1 MSQGIRD
8 RAVEIRRTF
17 HRYPEPSWREFLT
30 TSRLV
35 DELEALGVDELHV
48 GSDVL
53 VSESRM
59 SVPDDAVL
67 EDWFEKARAN
77 GAREDVLEKTK
88 GGHTGVVAVVN
99 KGDGPVLGLRVDID
113 ALPRPESTDESHY
126 PNQEGFRSENDGA
139 MHACGHD
146 SHMTMG
152 LGTIEAIQQSDFSG
166 TLKVFFQ
173 PAEEVLG
180 GGKPMSES
188 PLVDDVEALLAVH
201 IGLDHPSGEVVAGSD
216 KPLAVRQSRVTFTG
230 ESAHAGLAPN
240 EGRNVMQAIGTAIQ
254 NLYAIPRHRDGL
266 TRVNVGW
273 ADVGEATNVIADDG
287 ELGIEIRAETNE
299 LLDYMNEKVERT
311 LRAAADM
318 HDVEVETELLSIAP
332 REDSDEAAVDAV
344 ATAAEGVEGVTSVVR
359 RADFGASEDATY
371 LMQAVKEN
379 GGIAAFPIIGT
390 DHPGGHHTATFD
402 VNEEDIF
409 VGIDVLSGALL
420 ELETRI

>member
-35 DELEALGVDELHV
+35 DELEALDVDELHV

-59 SVPDDAVL
+59 SVPEEADLDH
-67 EDWFEKARAN
+67 WFEKAREN

-88 GGHTGVVAVVN
+88 GGHTGVVAVVE

-113 ALPRPESTDESHY
+113 ALPQPESTDESHY
-126 PNQEGFRSENDGA
+126 PVQEGFRSENENA

-180 GGKPMSES
+180 GGKSMADS
-188 PLVDDVEALLAVH
+188 PLIEDVEGLLAVH
-201 IGLDHPSGEVVAGSD
+201 IGLGHPSGEIVAGSV
-216 KPLAVRQSRVTFTG
+216 KPLSVQKSTVRFTG
-230 ESAHAGLAPN
+230 EPAHAGLAPN
-240 EGRNVMQAIGTAIQ
+240 EGRNVMQAAAAAIQ
-254 NLYAIPRHRDGL
+254 NLYAIPRHADGM
-266 TRVNVGW
+266 TRVNVGK
-273 ADVGEATNVIADDG
+273 AKIGEASNIIPDHG
-287 ELGIEIRAETNE
+287 ELQIEVRAETND
-299 LLDYMNEKVERT
+299 LRDYMQEKAERT
-311 LRAAADM
+311 IRAAAEM
-318 HDVEVETELLSIAP
+318 HDVEVDIEMVSRAP
-332 REDSDEAAVDAV
+332 RVDSDETSIDAV
-344 ATAAEGVEGVTSVVR
+344 ATAAKETDGVTSVLR
-359 RADFGASEDATY
+359 TGNFGASEDATY
-371 LMQAVKEN
+371 LMRAVQEN
-379 GGIAAFPIIGT
+379 GGVAGFPIVGT

-402 VNEEDIF
+402 VNEDDIF

-420 ELETRI
+420 ELERRV